1 MDLLWNNTLAE
12 TEEDNYATKEDLNQQ
27 HLIGDEVFA
36 AFDATTT
43 TTTTTAAA
51 AASVVGE
58 YIYLFQPIQSVCAQD
73 TSAIGENT
81 LYGFVELLNYA
92 LNFLRIWVKTF

>member
-36 AFDATTT
+36 AFDAATT

-51 AASVVGE
+51 VSVIGE
-58 YIYLFQPIQSVCAQD
+58 YIYLFQPNLSVCAQD

-81 LYGFVELLNYA
+81 LYGFVELLNNA